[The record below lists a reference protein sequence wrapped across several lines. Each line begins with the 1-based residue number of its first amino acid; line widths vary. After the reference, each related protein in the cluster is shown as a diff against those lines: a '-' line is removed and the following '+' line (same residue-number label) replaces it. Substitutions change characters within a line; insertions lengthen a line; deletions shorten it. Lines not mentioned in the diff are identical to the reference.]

1 MSAELLRQPPR
12 RVVGARQTLKTLTR
26 GAASAVFVARDADPA
41 VLADVLKAAEAQ
53 KVPVHAVETMA
64 ELGRQ
69 CGIQVGAACA
79 ALLREPTDSAK

>member
-12 RVVGARQTLKTLTR
+12 RVVGAKQTLKTLAR

-53 KVPVHAVETMA
+53 NVPVHAVETMA

-79 ALLREPTDSAK
+79 ALLREPAGGAS